1 MAVGIVA
8 AGKKVVTSNHDCC
21 NIVFRFCSCLEI
33 FRRYRLRDDQP
44 PMIKYESIY
53 VSPWAASL
61 EEEED
66 HKRCLAR
73 FVLLPSYDEQVFC
86 GNLWQHFPGFFPRT
100 NT

>member
-1 MAVGIVA
+1 M
-8 AGKKVVTSNHDCC
+8 
-21 NIVFRFCSCLEI
+21 
-33 FRRYRLRDDQP
+33 RDDQL

-73 FVLLPSYDEQVFC
+73 FDSVPKPNNDATKEAPSSAIRQ
-86 GNLWQHFPGFFPRT
+86 
-100 NT
+100 